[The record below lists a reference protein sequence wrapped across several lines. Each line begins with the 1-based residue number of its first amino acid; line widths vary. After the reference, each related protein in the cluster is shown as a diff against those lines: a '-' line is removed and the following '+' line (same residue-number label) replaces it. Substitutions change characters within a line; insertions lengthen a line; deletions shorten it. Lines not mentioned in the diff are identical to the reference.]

1 MTANLVNQPEQE
13 LERILAEAPVQS
25 FEQLF
30 FEEHGI
36 TLTLD
41 HKAAETL
48 AELAQKHKK
57 TTEEMG
63 MELFKDYAHGLKLIQ
78 AKELKIT
85 QTAIENPEEYL
96 DKLIKK
102 FYEKETQAN

>member
-1 MTANLVNQPEQE
+1 
-13 LERILAEAPVQS
+13 
-25 FEQLF
+25 
-30 FEEHGI
+30 
-36 TLTLD
+36 
-41 HKAAETL
+41 
-48 AELAQKHKK
+48 
-57 TTEEMG
+57 MG